1 MSRCRACTRVCRQRE
16 GVVEGVEFGFHFCV
30 CCCVERVW
38 KRMSGNELWR
48 VALDGDDNQVVRLLD
63 EEGVD
68 IDSTDRV
75 SVCLLWLLILVLFGI
90 EWKNCPDGIFLWPL
104 ERVTRAAGS
113 RSEPAHQGKGK

>member
-1 MSRCRACTRVCRQRE
+1 
-16 GVVEGVEFGFHFCV
+16 
-30 CCCVERVW
+30 
-38 KRMSGNELWR
+38 MSGNELWR

-90 EWKNCPDGIFLWPL
+90 VWIHCSHVFLSIWPL